1 MARKARQHSV
11 IVSEM
16 KDGELYYLDDK
27 IEAFLKELFGPLIK
41 AGILN
46 ITVRR
51 HNREWDEEIRG
62 ENAWVFSWRYFEGD

>member
-16 KDGELYYLDDK
+16 KDGELYNLDDK

-41 AGILN
+41 AEG
-46 ITVRR
+46 
-51 HNREWDEEIRG
+51 EMEG
-62 ENAWVFSWRYFEGD
+62 ENAWVFTWRYYEED